1 MGWIQCS
8 VVSTRQKFVLKFY
21 EMNMILQSLKEM
33 EESKVSMNNFLPFYH
48 QRASNGAKF

>member
-21 EMNMILQSLKEM
+21 EMNMILRSLKEM
-33 EESKVSMNNFLPFYH
+33 EESKVSSFL
-48 QRASNGAKF
+48 SSTGIEWSEILN